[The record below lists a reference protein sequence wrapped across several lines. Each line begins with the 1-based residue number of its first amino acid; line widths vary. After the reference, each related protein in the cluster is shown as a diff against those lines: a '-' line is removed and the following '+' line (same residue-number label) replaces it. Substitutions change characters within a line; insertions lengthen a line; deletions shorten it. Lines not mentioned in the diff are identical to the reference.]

1 MAILT
6 GQKCGVSKTIQC
18 GMLTDR
24 TGQGSNQGSL
34 KQREN
39 FQGFLV
45 QVSIDKKCNFWDR
58 NVLKRSLVQTLI
70 SQYDLWF
77 LMQEIW

>member
-1 MAILT
+1 MTILT

-39 FQGFLV
+39 VQGFLV
-45 QVSIDKKCNFWDR
+45 QVSIDSPFTMRTENSGIRQNAIILNDC
-58 NVLKRSLVQTLI
+58 
-70 SQYDLWF
+70 
-77 LMQEIW
+77 